1 MNILI
6 LPGAET
12 VLSNQEIDWIQKT
25 IPGNEK
31 VLVDAIDFA
40 VNHPETY
47 VGILIGRYEDSFDY
61 TIEVKEID
69 REDLDYWQLRGEV
82 RPTNYTADIIRI
94 EKTKIDCNEVEEL
107 EEEDDKGER
116 RLLAG
121 QDLFMIHLFCRH
133 HHLIAAPYLL
143 LSDNCTYYDVQPLN

>member
-82 RPTNYTADIIRI
+82 GPTNYTADIIRI
-94 EKTKIDCNEVEEL
+94 EKTKIGCNEVEEL

-121 QDLFMIHLFCRH
+121 RV
-133 HHLIAAPYLL
+133 YL
-143 LSDNCTYYDVQPLN
+143 

>member
-1 MNILI
+1 MRQLDCRKNSYLALALYSNYMNILI

-12 VLSNQEIDWIQKT
+12 VLSKQEIDWIQQT

-47 VGILIGRYEDSFDY
+47 VGILIGRYQDSFDY

-82 RPTNYTADIIRI
+82 GPTNYTADIIRI

-107 EEEDDKGER
+107 EEEDDNGER

-121 QDLFMIHLFCRH
+121 RV
-133 HHLIAAPYLL
+133 YL
-143 LSDNCTYYDVQPLN
+143 

>member
-12 VLSNQEIDWIQKT
+12 VLSKQEIDWLQKT

-47 VGILIGRYEDSFDY
+47 VGILIGRYQDGFDY

-82 RPTNYTADIIRI
+82 GPTNYTADIIRI

-116 RLLAG
+116 RMLAG
-121 QDLFMIHLFCRH
+121 RV
-133 HHLIAAPYLL
+133 YL
-143 LSDNCTYYDVQPLN
+143 

>member
-12 VLSNQEIDWIQKT
+12 VLSKQEIDWIQKT

-31 VLVDAIDFA
+31 VLVAAIDFA
-40 VNHPETY
+40 VNHPESY

-82 RPTNYTADIIRI
+82 GPTNYTADIIRI

-107 EEEDDKGER
+107 EEEDDKGEK

-121 QDLFMIHLFCRH
+121 RV
-133 HHLIAAPYLL
+133 YL
-143 LSDNCTYYDVQPLN
+143 

>member
-6 LPGAET
+6 LPGVEN

-82 RPTNYTADIIRI
+82 GPTNYTADIIRI

-107 EEEDDKGER
+107 EEEDDKGEK

-121 QDLFMIHLFCRH
+121 RV
-133 HHLIAAPYLL
+133 YL
-143 LSDNCTYYDVQPLN
+143 

>member
-31 VLVDAIDFA
+31 VLADAIDFA

-82 RPTNYTADIIRI
+82 GPTNYTADIIRI

-107 EEEDDKGER
+107 EEEDDKGEK

-121 QDLFMIHLFCRH
+121 RV
-133 HHLIAAPYLL
+133 YL
-143 LSDNCTYYDVQPLN
+143 

>member
-82 RPTNYTADIIRI
+82 GPTNYTADIIRI
-94 EKTKIDCNEVEEL
+94 EKTKIGCNEVEEL
-107 EEEDDKGER
+107 EEEDDKGEK

-121 QDLFMIHLFCRH
+121 RV
-133 HHLIAAPYLL
+133 YL
-143 LSDNCTYYDVQPLN
+143 

>member
-12 VLSNQEIDWIQKT
+12 VLSKQEIDWLQKT

-31 VLVDAIDFA
+31 VLVGAIDFA

-47 VGILIGRYEDSFDY
+47 VGILIGRYQDSFDY

-82 RPTNYTADIIRI
+82 GPTNYTADIIRI
-94 EKTKIDCNEVEEL
+94 EKTKMTVT
-107 EEEDDKGER
+107 K
-116 RLLAG
+116 
-121 QDLFMIHLFCRH
+121 
-133 HHLIAAPYLL
+133 
-143 LSDNCTYYDVQPLN
+143 

>member
-12 VLSNQEIDWIQKT
+12 VLCKQETDWIQKT

-47 VGILIGRYEDSFDY
+47 VGILIGRYQDSFDY

-82 RPTNYTADIIRI
+82 GPTNYTADIIRI

-107 EEEDDKGER
+107 EEEDDKGEK

-121 QDLFMIHLFCRH
+121 RV
-133 HHLIAAPYLL
+133 YL
-143 LSDNCTYYDVQPLN
+143 

>member
-12 VLSNQEIDWIQKT
+12 VLSKQEIDWIQQT

-47 VGILIGRYEDSFDY
+47 VGILIGRYQDSFDY

-82 RPTNYTADIIRI
+82 GPTNYTADIIRI

-107 EEEDDKGER
+107 EEEDDNGER

-121 QDLFMIHLFCRH
+121 RV
-133 HHLIAAPYLL
+133 YL
-143 LSDNCTYYDVQPLN
+143 

>member
-1 MNILI
+1 LI
-6 LPGAET
+6 GY
-12 VLSNQEIDWIQKT
+12 KT
-25 IPGNEK
+25 ITGNEK

-47 VGILIGRYEDSFDY
+47 VGILIGRYQDSFDY

-94 EKTKIDCNEVEEL
+94 EKTKIDCNEVKEL
-107 EEEDDKGER
+107 EEEDYKGER

-121 QDLFMIHLFCRH
+121 RV
-133 HHLIAAPYLL
+133 YL
-143 LSDNCTYYDVQPLN
+143 

>member
-12 VLSNQEIDWIQKT
+12 VLSKQEIDWIQQT

-47 VGILIGRYEDSFDY
+47 VGILIGRYQDSFDY

-82 RPTNYTADIIRI
+82 GPTNYTADIIRI

-121 QDLFMIHLFCRH
+121 RV
-133 HHLIAAPYLL
+133 YL
-143 LSDNCTYYDVQPLN
+143 

>member
-47 VGILIGRYEDSFDY
+47 VGILIGRYEDRFDY

-82 RPTNYTADIIRI
+82 GPTNYTADIIRI

-107 EEEDDKGER
+107 EEEDDDGER

-121 QDLFMIHLFCRH
+121 RV
-133 HHLIAAPYLL
+133 YL
-143 LSDNCTYYDVQPLN
+143 

>member
-69 REDLDYWQLRGEV
+69 RDGS
-82 RPTNYTADIIRI
+82 
-94 EKTKIDCNEVEEL
+94 
-107 EEEDDKGER
+107 G
-116 RLLAG
+116 LLATE
-121 QDLFMIHLFCRH
+121 R
-133 HHLIAAPYLL
+133 
-143 LSDNCTYYDVQPLN
+143 

>member
-82 RPTNYTADIIRI
+82 GPTNYTADIIRI
-94 EKTKIDCNEVEEL
+94 EKTKIGGNEVEEL
-107 EEEDDKGER
+107 DEEEDNCDN
-116 RLLAG
+116 RLLEG
-121 QDLFMIHLFCRH
+121 RV
-133 HHLIAAPYLL
+133 YL
-143 LSDNCTYYDVQPLN
+143 

>member
-31 VLVDAIDFA
+31 VLADAIDFA

-69 REDLDYWQLRGEV
+69 PEDLDYWQLRGEV
-82 RPTNYTADIIRI
+82 GPTNYTADIIRI

-107 EEEDDKGER
+107 EEEDEKGEK

-121 QDLFMIHLFCRH
+121 RV
-133 HHLIAAPYLL
+133 YL
-143 LSDNCTYYDVQPLN
+143 

>member
-12 VLSNQEIDWIQKT
+12 VLSKQEIDWLQKT

-47 VGILIGRYEDSFDY
+47 VGILIGRYQDSFDY

-82 RPTNYTADIIRI
+82 GPTNYTADIIRI

-121 QDLFMIHLFCRH
+121 RV
-133 HHLIAAPYLL
+133 YL
-143 LSDNCTYYDVQPLN
+143 

>member
-12 VLSNQEIDWIQKT
+12 VLSKQEIDWIQQT

-47 VGILIGRYEDSFDY
+47 VGILIGRYQDSFDY

-82 RPTNYTADIIRI
+82 GPTNYTADIIRI

-107 EEEDDKGER
+107 EEEDDDGER

-121 QDLFMIHLFCRH
+121 RV
-133 HHLIAAPYLL
+133 YL
-143 LSDNCTYYDVQPLN
+143 

>member
-47 VGILIGRYEDSFDY
+47 VGILIGRYQDSFDY

-82 RPTNYTADIIRI
+82 GPTNYTADIIRI

-107 EEEDDKGER
+107 EEEDDKGEK
-116 RLLAG
+116 RLLA
-121 QDLFMIHLFCRH
+121 CRV
-133 HHLIAAPYLL
+133 YL
-143 LSDNCTYYDVQPLN
+143 

>member
-47 VGILIGRYEDSFDY
+47 VGILYW
-61 TIEVKEID
+61 TI
-69 REDLDYWQLRGEV
+69 
-82 RPTNYTADIIRI
+82 
-94 EKTKIDCNEVEEL
+94 
-107 EEEDDKGER
+107 
-116 RLLAG
+116 
-121 QDLFMIHLFCRH
+121 
-133 HHLIAAPYLL
+133 
-143 LSDNCTYYDVQPLN
+143 

>member
-6 LPGAET
+6 FPGAET

-40 VNHPETY
+40 VNHPEAY

-69 REDLDYWQLRGEV
+69 PEDLDNWQLTGEV
-82 RPTNYTADIIRI
+82 GPTNYTADIIRI

-107 EEEDDKGER
+107 EEEDEKGER
-116 RLLAG
+116 TLLEG
-121 QDLFMIHLFCRH
+121 KV
-133 HHLIAAPYLL
+133 YL
-143 LSDNCTYYDVQPLN
+143 

>member
-47 VGILIGRYEDSFDY
+47 VGILIGRYQDSFDY

-82 RPTNYTADIIRI
+82 GPTNYTADIIRI

-107 EEEDDKGER
+107 EEEDDKGEK

-121 QDLFMIHLFCRH
+121 RV
-133 HHLIAAPYLL
+133 YL
-143 LSDNCTYYDVQPLN
+143 

>member
-12 VLSNQEIDWIQKT
+12 VLSKQEIDWIQQT

-47 VGILIGRYEDSFDY
+47 VGILIGRYQDSFDY

-82 RPTNYTADIIRI
+82 GPTNYTAEKIRK

-107 EEEDDKGER
+107 EEEDDNGER

-121 QDLFMIHLFCRH
+121 RV
-133 HHLIAAPYLL
+133 YL
-143 LSDNCTYYDVQPLN
+143 

>member
-12 VLSNQEIDWIQKT
+12 VLSKQEIDWIQKT

-31 VLVDAIDFA
+31 VLVAAIDFA

-82 RPTNYTADIIRI
+82 GPTNYTADIIRI

-107 EEEDDKGER
+107 EEEDDKGEK

-121 QDLFMIHLFCRH
+121 RV
-133 HHLIAAPYLL
+133 YL
-143 LSDNCTYYDVQPLN
+143 

>member
-82 RPTNYTADIIRI
+82 GPTIYTADIIRI

-107 EEEDDKGER
+107 EEEDDKGEK

-121 QDLFMIHLFCRH
+121 RV
-133 HHLIAAPYLL
+133 YL
-143 LSDNCTYYDVQPLN
+143 

>member
-82 RPTNYTADIIRI
+82 GPTNYTADIIRI
-94 EKTKIDCNEVEEL
+94 EKPKLTVTK
-107 EEEDDKGER
+107 
-116 RLLAG
+116 
-121 QDLFMIHLFCRH
+121 
-133 HHLIAAPYLL
+133 
-143 LSDNCTYYDVQPLN
+143 

>member
-12 VLSNQEIDWIQKT
+12 VLSKQETDWIQKT

-47 VGILIGRYEDSFDY
+47 VGILIGRYQDSFDY

-82 RPTNYTADIIRI
+82 GPTNYTADIIRI
-94 EKTKIDCNEVEEL
+94 EKTKIDCNELEEL
-107 EEEDDKGER
+107 EEEDDKADR

-121 QDLFMIHLFCRH
+121 MICL
-133 HHLIAAPYLL
+133 
-143 LSDNCTYYDVQPLN
+143 

>member
-12 VLSNQEIDWIQKT
+12 VLSKQEIDWLQKT

-47 VGILIGRYEDSFDY
+47 VGILIGRYQDSFDY

-82 RPTNYTADIIRI
+82 GPTNYTADIIRI

-107 EEEDDKGER
+107 EEEDDDGER

-121 QDLFMIHLFCRH
+121 RV
-133 HHLIAAPYLL
+133 YL
-143 LSDNCTYYDVQPLN
+143 

>member
-61 TIEVKEID
+61 T
-69 REDLDYWQLRGEV
+69 
-82 RPTNYTADIIRI
+82 PFIR
-94 EKTKIDCNEVEEL
+94 
-107 EEEDDKGER
+107 
-116 RLLAG
+116 
-121 QDLFMIHLFCRH
+121 FMS
-133 HHLIAAPYLL
+133 LIAISWLGPV
-143 LSDNCTYYDVQPLN
+143 TMHI

>member
-6 LPGAET
+6 LPGVET
-12 VLSNQEIDWIQKT
+12 VLSKQEIDWIQQT

-47 VGILIGRYEDSFDY
+47 VGILIGRYQDSFDY

-82 RPTNYTADIIRI
+82 GPTNYTADIIRI

-107 EEEDDKGER
+107 EEEDDNGER

-121 QDLFMIHLFCRH
+121 RV
-133 HHLIAAPYLL
+133 YL
-143 LSDNCTYYDVQPLN
+143 

>member
-12 VLSNQEIDWIQKT
+12 VLSKQEIDWIQKT

-82 RPTNYTADIIRI
+82 GPTNYTADIIRI

-107 EEEDDKGER
+107 EEEDDDGER

-121 QDLFMIHLFCRH
+121 RV
-133 HHLIAAPYLL
+133 YL
-143 LSDNCTYYDVQPLN
+143 

>member
-82 RPTNYTADIIRI
+82 GPTNYTADIISI
-94 EKTKIDCNEVEEL
+94 
-107 EEEDDKGER
+107 
-116 RLLAG
+116 
-121 QDLFMIHLFCRH
+121 
-133 HHLIAAPYLL
+133 
-143 LSDNCTYYDVQPLN
+143 

>member
-12 VLSNQEIDWIQKT
+12 VLSNQEIDWIHKT

-82 RPTNYTADIIRI
+82 GPTNYTADIIRI

-107 EEEDDKGER
+107 EEEDDRKKVVS
-116 RLLAG
+116 G
-121 QDLFMIHLFCRH
+121 QGLFMIHLCCRH

>member
-12 VLSNQEIDWIQKT
+12 VLSKQEIDWIQKT

-82 RPTNYTADIIRI
+82 GPTNYTADIIRI

-107 EEEDDKGER
+107 EEEDDKGEK

-121 QDLFMIHLFCRH
+121 RV
-133 HHLIAAPYLL
+133 YL
-143 LSDNCTYYDVQPLN
+143 